1 MSDNDAFSKDNNSSL
16 DLGEQQSATPNS
28 AEQNPNMGSEF
39 VGEGKKY
46 ATVDDALKS
55 IAPAQEH
62 ISNLE
67 KEMGELREELTKRD
81 SAQEI
86 LNRIDASNSAKDTP
100 TAGLDKEAVAQL
112 VNETV
117 SRMDSNKIL
126 DANKREVNDKL
137 NSIYGDKSNE
147 VVSTKAKELGVSVEY
162 LQSTAEQSP
171 KAFYQMVGLTD
182 KSESKDNSMNFNSDV
197 NTENLQKNLSGSIQH
212 GTYKYYQ
219 ALRKDNPSKYYTVE
233 VQRDLHKHAK
243 ELGDNFYK

>member
-1 MSDNDAFSKDNNSSL
+1 MSDHDAFSNKEVTSDQ
-16 DLGEQQSATPNS
+16 DVKPSATPNS
-28 AEQNPNMGSEF
+28 AEQNPSVGSEF

-46 ATVDDALKS
+46 ATVDDALNS

-67 KEMGELREELTKRD
+67 KEMGEMREELTRRD

-100 TAGLDKEAVAQL
+100 IAGLEKESVAQL

-117 SRMDSNKIL
+117 SQRDAKKIL

-137 NSIYGDKSNE
+137 NSIYGDKSGE
-147 VVSTKAKELGVSVEY
+147 VVNTKAKELGVSVEY
-162 LQSTAEQSP
+162 LQSTAEHSP
-171 KAFYQMVGLTD
+171 KAFYQMVGLSE
-182 KSESKDNSMNFNSDV
+182 KSSNESMNFNSDV
-197 NTENLQKNLSGSIQH
+197 NTQNLEKNLSGSVQH

-243 ELGDNFYK
+243 ELGEGFYK

>member
-1 MSDNDAFSKDNNSSL
+1 MSDHDAFSNNENVPS
-16 DLGEQQSATPNS
+16 DPNGQPSATPNS
-28 AEQNPNMGSEF
+28 AEQNPSVGSEF

-46 ATVDDALKS
+46 ATVDDALNS

-67 KEMGELREELTKRD
+67 KEMGEMREELTRRE

-100 TAGLDKEAVAQL
+100 IAGLDKEAVAQL

-117 SRMDSNKIL
+117 SQRDAKKIL

-137 NSIYGDKSNE
+137 NSIYGDKSGE
-147 VVSTKAKELGVSVEY
+147 VVNNKAKELGVSVEY
-162 LQSTAEQSP
+162 LQNTAEHSP
-171 KAFYQMVGLTD
+171 KAFYQMVGLSD
-182 KSESKDNSMNFNSDV
+182 KSPSNESMNFNSDV
-197 NTENLQKNLSGSIQH
+197 NTQNLEKNLSGSIQH

-243 ELGDNFYK
+243 ELGEGFYK